1 MHHFSNFS
9 NICSWLFYLVFLN
22 DLLLIMFVFSIRNSF
37 FYLNFLLF
45 VMYFTAG
52 ISEWLMVTK
61 HFKWDFC
68 TCTWNHTFRT
78 LYHTFRA
85 LYHMFRAL
93 YHMFRALYHMFR
105 ALYPIYSV
113 LIGWFWSINMKCIVE
128 SFVTEWYYCLWADNL

>member
-1 MHHFSNFS
+1 MLSFFMHHFSNFS

-45 VMYFTAG
+45 VMYFTATG

-78 LYHTFRA
+78 LYHT
-85 LYHMFRAL
+85 
-93 YHMFRALYHMFR
+93 FRALYHMFR

>member
-1 MHHFSNFS
+1 MLSFFMHHFSNFS

-45 VMYFTAG
+45 VMYFRATG

-61 HFKWDFC
+61 HLSVIFVLVLDITRSEHC
-68 TCTWNHTFRT
+68 ITRSEHCITCSEHCIT
-78 LYHTFRA
+78 
-85 LYHMFRAL
+85 
-93 YHMFRALYHMFR
+93 FR

-113 LIGWFWSINMKCIVE
+113 LIGWFWSTNMKCIVE
-128 SFVTEWYYCLWADNL
+128 SFVTEWYYCL